1 MKSIYNSLLKEIY
14 YAITISLIVFVVFEL
29 IRPGIVSSYINLNY
43 WLIGWFIS
51 GILLVYSKKIT

>member
-1 MKSIYNSLLKEIY
+1 MKIIQYTFLKEIY
-14 YAITISLIVFVVFEL
+14 NAITVSLFVFVILEL

-51 GILLVYSKKIT
+51 GILIVYSKKIT